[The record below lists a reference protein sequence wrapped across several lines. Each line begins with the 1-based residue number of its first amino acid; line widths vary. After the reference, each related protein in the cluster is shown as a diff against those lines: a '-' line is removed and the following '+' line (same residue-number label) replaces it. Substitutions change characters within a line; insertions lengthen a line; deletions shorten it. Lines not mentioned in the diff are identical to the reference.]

1 MTCSGVAAGVQTD
14 FVLMTENDLDWVA
27 ELEAAL
33 HPFPWTRGN
42 FNDALTA
49 GYGCWLMQ
57 LDGRTV
63 GHAVLMLVMDEAHLL
78 TISLCNELQGKG
90 LGGVMLRFLAEYAK
104 GHGARQMFLE
114 VRPSNTRALSVYR
127 SLGFEEIGRRKRYYP
142 ALDGGREDAIVM
154 RWTLG

>member
-14 FVLMTENDLDWVA
+14 FVLMTENDLDRVA

-90 LGGVMLRFLAEYAK
+90 LGGGCCAFWPSTQKATVRARCFLK
-104 GHGARQMFLE
+104 CARATR
-114 VRPSNTRALSVYR
+114 VR
-127 SLGFEEIGRRKRYYP
+127 
-142 ALDGGREDAIVM
+142 
-154 RWTLG
+154 